1 MKHSSFIILCFF
13 VFSCT
18 APQKALDGIFTPNCK
33 QFAIG
38 SVCFQNTN
46 SEMVKVELEDHKM
59 EVLPF
64 TTLCID
70 LYEGSYDYKVK
81 GSGEKWKEDVR
92 IVRCREKKIELREE
106 VI

>member
-1 MKHSSFIILCFF
+1 MKYSLFIILCFF

-18 APQKALDGIFTPNCK
+18 SSQKALDGIFTPNCK

-38 SVCFQNTN
+38 SVCFQNPN
-46 SEMVKVELEDHKM
+46 SKAVHVELKDHKM

-70 LYEGSYDYKVK
+70 LYEDSYDYQVK
-81 GSGEKWKEDVR
+81 GNGEKWNEVVR
-92 IVRCREKKIELREE
+92 IIRCREKKIELREE

>member
-1 MKHSSFIILCFF
+1 MCIRDS
-13 VFSCT
+13 SCT
-18 APQKALDGIFTPNCK
+18 SSQKALDGIFTPNCK
-33 QFAIG
+33 RFAIG
-38 SVCFQNTN
+38 SVCFQNPDSKAVN
-46 SEMVKVELEDHKM
+46 VELKEHKM

-81 GSGEKWKEDVR
+81 GNDEKWQEEVS
-92 IVRCREKKIELREE
+92 IIRCRERKIELREE